1 MFLGLDNPRDRGY
14 HEGMIELLEHL
25 IKQSARFPRHPRKA
39 LYRELLRSETFL
51 LTVGVP
57 IDRDRIMRLGGAND
71 TFSVWADRDAELGGV
86 WVPIFPARDSVSDFV
101 TSGGLKAPAGQELLW
116 MEHEPGQAFTL
127 LRSVEC
133 FAGVRL
139 YLDRAHQLALSWS
152 QVKSLSQGLMPTDT
166 PEIYELPLERLD
178 LPEGLRLAFGRV
190 DAGGSEGKLLCLP
203 EAGHFRIEDTAKLV
217 RVDLAAQGSVLV
229 ACRHFLQ
236 ILRYLRGRTHG
247 DAGRYVED
255 LLRSLETFQM
265 YGEAESLCEWLATKG
280 NEAYAWIHLAAI
292 YGKEGKL
299 NQCAILC
306 RRGRAKYPEQKSF
319 PINEA
324 RALVALHRE
333 NEAKGVVETA
343 LERFPNEPALL
354 KLESQL

>member
-1 MFLGLDNPRDRGY
+1 
-14 HEGMIELLEHL
+14 MIEHLEHT
-25 IKQSARFPRHPRKA
+25 IRQAAESPRHSRRP
-39 LYRELLRSETFL
+39 LYKELLRSETFL

-57 IDRDRIMRLGGAND
+57 LDRDRVLRLGTGND
-71 TFSVWADRDAELGGV
+71 TFSVWADRDVELGGV
-86 WVPIFPARDSVSDFV
+86 WVPIFPARDSVTDFV
-101 TSGGLKAPAGQELLW
+101 TSGKLKAPAGQELLW
-116 MEHEPGQAFTL
+116 MEHEPGQAFSL

-139 YLDRAHQLALSWS
+139 YLDRNHQLALSWS
-152 QVKSLSQGLMPTDT
+152 QVKLLSQGIIPADT
-166 PEIYELPLERLD
+166 PEIYELPLDHLD
-178 LPEGLRLAFGRV
+178 LPEGQRLAFGRV
-190 DAGGSEGKLLCLP
+190 DAGGREGRLLCLP
-203 EAGHFRIEDTAKLV
+203 EAGHFRIEDTSKLV
-217 RVDLAAQGSVLV
+217 RINLGGEGSVLV

-265 YGEAESLCEWLATKG
+265 YGEAESLCEWLAHKG

-299 NQCAILC
+299 NQCAALC

-333 NEAKGVVETA
+333 DEARGVVETA
-343 LERFPNEPALL
+343 LELFPEEPALL